1 VGRRDG
7 QRPTLL
13 PRGDGALVR
22 RGAAAKRLERKKARV
37 FFFLIEFHFTNVL
50 FFHQG

>member
-22 RGAAAKRLERKKARV
+22 GGVGAKRLERKKAKV
-37 FFFLIEFHFTNVL
+37 FFFFLIEFHFTNVL
-50 FFHQG
+50 FFH